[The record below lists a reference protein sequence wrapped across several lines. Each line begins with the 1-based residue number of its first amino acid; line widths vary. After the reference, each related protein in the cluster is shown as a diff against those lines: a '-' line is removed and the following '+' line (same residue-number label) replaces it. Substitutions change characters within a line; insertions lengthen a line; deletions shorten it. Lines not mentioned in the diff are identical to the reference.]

1 VRPEAVDRLKE
12 LGAELSRPDPYPE
25 HLGEEEQ
32 DAWMNRVGADGDLAG
47 LISSAVHRARFHPG
61 ELKPYRAAS
70 EPFGSRLDAEYVA
83 EAYRLLA
90 ER

>member
-32 DAWMNRVGADGDLAG
+32 DAWMDRVGADGDLAG
-47 LISSAVHRARFHPG
+47 SSARRSTA
-61 ELKPYRAAS
+61 L
-70 EPFGSRLDAEYVA
+70 GSIRQS
-83 EAYRLLA
+83 
-90 ER
+90 